1 MAVMEPKGPAQE
13 YRYKAI
19 VKTPKGNKS
28 AWIEAPNEAIARQRL
43 RGQGVVL
50 LLKKKGKG
58 RKLSGGMSYGK
69 RQIFLS
75 RLAAMLGSG
84 IGASEALNLMKVT
97 FKGVVSD
104 TSSALLDRLEVN
116 SSLPEAMRYLG
127 PKIMPRTTVAMI
139 EAGSHAGDSSVAL
152 RDAMEFERTMHI
164 VKKESGKGIW
174 QAIFSFIIALIF
186 ILGTVFG
193 FLPYMM
199 ESQLMQMMDDKSM
212 MEATE
217 TFSYAVGYVMGGV
230 FLIFVAL
237 ALLGTIGRK
246 IMPERVDRIILKIP
260 YYSDLVLARTN
271 FIAFY
276 GLSLMVKTGV
286 SMEASFRLLSETTP
300 PGALK
305 NDFVKAERAVKRGQP
320 WANEIRTLEATDRA
334 ALGAAQDRKQIA
346 NAMSNISTQYRDIYG
361 ERMAAF
367 VPVIQGISAV
377 CLLLSGL
384 IMFGLT
390 ILPMMQMVNTLL

>member
-1 MAVMEPKGPAQE
+1 MSALNATSPLQE
-13 YRYKAI
+13 YRYKAV
-19 VKTPKGNKS
+19 VKTPKGNITE
-28 AWIEAPNEAIARQRL
+28 WVEAPNESIARQRL
-43 RGQGVVL
+43 RGKGVVL
-50 LLKKKGKG
+50 FLKKKGKG

-69 RQIFLS
+69 RQVFLS

-84 IGASEALNLMKVT
+84 IGASEALHLIKVT

-104 TSSALLDRLEVN
+104 TAGALLDRLEVN

-127 PKIMPRTTVAMI
+127 PKIMPQTTVAMI

-152 RDAMEFERTMHI
+152 RDAMEFERTMHT

-174 QAIFSFIIALIF
+174 NAVFSFIIALVF

-199 ESQLMQMMDDKSM
+199 ESQLMQMMDDTSLL
-212 MEATE
+212 EATE
-217 TFSYAVGYVMGGV
+217 TFSYVVGYVMGALFAV
-230 FLIFVAL
+230 FLAL
-237 ALLGTIGRK
+237 MLLGTVGRK
-246 IMPERVDRIILKIP
+246 IMPEKVDRLILKIP
-260 YYSDLVLARTN
+260 MYSDLILARTN

-286 SMEASFRLLSETTP
+286 SMEAALGLLSETTP
-300 PGALK
+300 PGALR
-305 NDFVKAERAVKRGQP
+305 NDFIKAQRAVKRGQP

-334 ALGAAQDRKQIA
+334 ALGAAQDRSQIA
-346 NAMSNISTQYRDIYG
+346 NAMSNISIQYRDIYA

-367 VPVIQGISAV
+367 VPVLQGIAAV
-377 CLLLSGL
+377 SLLLSGL

-390 ILPMMQMVNTLL
+390 ILPMMQMVNTIL